1 MDKEKI
7 IKNFNQELSKG
18 SMVMVVLSLLR
29 REKYGYDLVNQMKEE
44 GFEIEQNTLYP
55 MLRRLEKQGL
65 LESNWEVST
74 SRPRKYYK
82 TTEFGQDVLGE
93 LTSLYYDSVNRTK
106 RVLKEEDNG
115 KD

>member
-65 LESNWEVST
+65 LESSWEVST

-93 LTSLYYDSVNRTK
+93 LITLYNDSVKRTK
-106 RVLKEEDNG
+106 CVLKEEDNG
-115 KD
+115 

>member
-29 REKYGYDLVNQMKEE
+29 REKYGYDLVNQMKEA

-65 LESNWEVST
+65 LESSWEVST

-93 LTSLYYDSVNRTK
+93 LTSLYYDSVKRTK

-115 KD
+115 

>member
-1 MDKEKI
+1 MIKIEFFSYVNGLKKRLKETMYEIDK
-7 IKNFNQELSKG
+7 
-18 SMVMVVLSLLR
+18 
-29 REKYGYDLVNQMKEE
+29 
-44 GFEIEQNTLYP
+44 NTLYL

-65 LESNWEVST
+65 LESSWEVST

-93 LTSLYYDSVNRTK
+93 LTSLYYDSVKRTK

-115 KD
+115 